1 MDTIGYMNNARSKW
15 RYGLW
20 LVGGAILLVA
30 ALFHFAWRSPER
42 AAADGQLDSPTVT
55 GDEFTPET
63 NAPAG
68 PAAAEEPAQTDVD
81 ALWTAIDERTVAE
94 LPAYKEVVQDRV
106 LVRIVDVPGRW
117 RVGQRIAVP
126 IPQLNEVF
134 TPVIERI
141 QSGPDGT
148 RSYIGTL
155 TEFAGRIHRFTITV
169 GPRNTFAHLSTPG
182 GTYELV
188 ATGELG
194 WLMPTANMDR
204 HVDYSV
210 PDFVYPEEPQPLER

>member
-1 MDTIGYMNNARSKW
+1 MIGPRSRW

-20 LVGGAILLVA
+20 MAGGAILLIA
-30 ALFHFAWRSPER
+30 ALFHLAWRSPER
-42 AAADGQLDSPTVT
+42 AADDLLDSPDSPLVT
-55 GDEFTPET
+55 GDELAPENNT
-63 NAPAG
+63 SAESV
-68 PAAAEEPAQTDVD
+68 AAEQPGQMDFD
-81 ALWTAIDERTVAE
+81 ALWTAIDESTVTD

-106 LVRIVDVPGRW
+106 LVRIVNAPGGW
-117 RVGQRIAVP
+117 RVGQRIAIP

-141 QSGPDGT
+141 QSGPDST

-155 TEFAGRIHRFTITV
+155 TEVAGRNHRFTITV
-169 GPRNTFAHLSTPG
+169 GPRNAFAHLSTPD

-194 WLMPTANMDR
+194 WLMPTANMDQ

-210 PDFVYPEEPQPLER
+210 PDFIYPEEPQPLVR